1 MGLVVVLERT
11 GAWDGAGFW
20 NEPPLARPPVRLA
33 LARLGVV
40 LELEEESFGVER
52 LELELEADEGFADE
66 RLLEVR
72 ELELEADER
81 LELLELELE
90 EDERLELLELEEDE
104 LLLAKAS
111 LLISSRAS
119 ELLLGN

>member
-66 RLLEVR
+66 LL
-72 ELELEADER
+72 

-90 EDERLELLELEEDE
+90 EDERLELLELLELLEREEDE
-104 LLLAKAS
+104 LLLAKTS
-111 LLISSRAS
+111 LLISSSAS

>member
-66 RLLEVR
+66 RLLE
-72 ELELEADER
+72 LELEEDER

-90 EDERLELLELEEDE
+90 EDERLELLELLEREEDE

-119 ELLLGN
+119 KLLPGN

>member
-40 LELEEESFGVER
+40 LELEESFGVER

-66 RLLEVR
+66 RLL

-90 EDERLELLELEEDE
+90 EDERLELLELLEREEDE

-119 ELLLGN
+119 KLLPGN

>member
-1 MGLVVVLERT
+1 LGLVVVLERT

-40 LELEEESFGVER
+40 LELEESFGVER

-66 RLLEVR
+66 RLL

-90 EDERLELLELEEDE
+90 EDERLELLELLEREEDE

-119 ELLLGN
+119 ELLPGN